1 MSGLSRMIL
10 NGYGQTLG
18 QVDVQ
23 LCEHRVLVS
32 RIQRLDRM
40 SKLRFAVA
48 APFNQATRSSGQGQ
62 EGNE

>member
-1 MSGLSRMIL
+1 MIL
-10 NGYGQTLG
+10 NGCGQTLG

-48 APFNQATRSSGQGQ
+48 ASLDKAIRSSGQGQ
-62 EGNE
+62 EGSE